1 MSKIKKLFSI
11 KSLLWAT
18 YNCLLLCSTFFVAP
32 FLICKSLFWGK
43 YRGILLLRLG
53 LRLPK
58 IVVDPN
64 KENLWVHAVSLGEV
78 KAAKAFIDSLKK
90 TYPKKGIYLST
101 LTQTGLMEANKIM
114 GVVPFLLPGDLITW
128 FLIRKI
134 RPQTLFLVEG
144 DVWPNMVLAAKN
156 VIVINGKM
164 SLKTA
169 RALQYFPFLKP
180 LLLAPISFWC
190 MQTQLY
196 ADRLKQLGVREGQ
209 IQVTGDIKISMQP
222 VEATPFF
229 KRGVLLASSHPM
241 EENLVLNCLD
251 RLGVFLMIAPRH
263 PERFSEVEELL
274 RAKNIPFFCS
284 NKLTLNHFGESS
296 VEEKFLQK
304 GVRVLLINEIGKLPT
319 FYRAAA
325 CTIVGGSLFPGVGGH
340 NLIEPLLYD
349 SFPLFGPYID
359 KQLHLKALL
368 SEWNL
373 YRDCTP
379 ENLQDRVLEFLDNPT
394 LRSEL
399 EQSLKR
405 ARAFMDKPLALTLDR
420 LRDLSQLE

>member
-1 MSKIKKLFSI
+1 
-11 KSLLWAT
+11 
-18 YNCLLLCSTFFVAP
+18 
-32 FLICKSLFWGK
+32 
-43 YRGILLLRLG
+43 
-53 LRLPK
+53 
-58 IVVDPN
+58 
-64 KENLWVHAVSLGEV
+64 
-78 KAAKAFIDSLKK
+78 
-90 TYPKKGIYLST
+90 
-101 LTQTGLMEANKIM
+101 
-114 GVVPFLLPGDLITW
+114 
-128 FLIRKI
+128 
-134 RPQTLFLVEG
+134 
-144 DVWPNMVLAAKN
+144 
-156 VIVINGKM
+156 
-164 SLKTA
+164 
-169 RALQYFPFLKP
+169 
-180 LLLAPISFWC
+180 
-190 MQTQLY
+190 
-196 ADRLKQLGVREGQ
+196 
-209 IQVTGDIKISMQP
+209 MQP
-222 VEATPFF
+222 VDATPFF

-241 EENLVLNCLD
+241 EENLFLNCLD
-251 RLGVFLMIAPRH
+251 RLGIFLMIAPRH

-284 NKLTLNHFGESS
+284 NKLTSNHFGESS
-296 VEEKFLQK
+296 VEEKILQK

-340 NLIEPLLYD
+340 NLIEPLLYG

-373 YRDCTP
+373 FRDCTP